1 MPTSG
6 EKRWLLKQR
15 TALQTERWGEYRQL
29 CRESQGS
36 KSEKKFSEV
45 FNNLEILD
53 TKDIDIL
60 IIVSIKNKLKTRLL
74 SIKDKTFT
82 IDFTKEEFR
91 VLKILS
97 NQYLIKKNLKKAK
110 SNINND
116 FDKYLDKKNK

>member
-1 MPTSG
+1 MEQIISLNLTKKSI
-6 EKRWLLKQR
+6 EK
-15 TALQTERWGEYRQL
+15 
-29 CRESQGS
+29 
-36 KSEKKFSEV
+36 FNEV

-53 TKDIDIL
+53 SKDIDIL
-60 IIVSIKNKLKTRLL
+60 IIVNIRNKLKIRLL

-82 IDFTKEEFR
+82 IDFIKEEFS

-97 NQYLIKKNLKKAK
+97 NQYLIKKNLKKPK

>member
-1 MPTSG
+1 MEQIISLNLTKKSI
-6 EKRWLLKQR
+6 EK
-15 TALQTERWGEYRQL
+15 
-29 CRESQGS
+29 
-36 KSEKKFSEV
+36 FNEV

-60 IIVSIKNKLKTRLL
+60 IIVNIRNKLKIRLL

-82 IDFTKEEFR
+82 IDFIKEEFS

-97 NQYLIKKNLKKAK
+97 NQYLIKKNLKKPK

>member
-1 MPTSG
+1 MN
-6 EKRWLLKQR
+6 
-15 TALQTERWGEYRQL
+15 QTISL
-29 CRESQGS
+29 NLTK
-36 KSEKKFSEV
+36 KSVETFNEV

-60 IIVSIKNKLKTRLL
+60 IIVSIKNKLKIRLL
-74 SIKDKTFT
+74 ALGKKNFT
-82 IDFTKEEFR
+82 IDFSKDEFV

-97 NQYLIKKNLKKAK
+97 NQYLIKKNLKKQK

>member
-1 MPTSG
+1 M
-6 EKRWLLKQR
+6 E
-15 TALQTERWGEYRQL
+15 QTISL
-29 CRESQGS
+29 NLTK
-36 KSEKKFSEV
+36 KSIEKFSEI

-53 TKDIDIL
+53 SKDIDIL
-60 IIVSIKNKLKTRLL
+60 IIVNIKNKLKTRLL
-74 SIKDKTFT
+74 SIKEKTFT
-82 IDFTKEEFR
+82 IDFTKDEFR

>member
-1 MPTSG
+1 M
-6 EKRWLLKQR
+6 E
-15 TALQTERWGEYRQL
+15 QTISL
-29 CRESQGS
+29 NLTK
-36 KSEKKFSEV
+36 KSIEKFSEV

-53 TKDIDIL
+53 SKDIDIL
-60 IIVSIKNKLKTRLL
+60 IIVNIRNKLKIRLL

-82 IDFTKEEFR
+82 IDFTKEEFS

-97 NQYLIKKNLKKAK
+97 NQYLLKKNLKKPK

>member
-1 MPTSG
+1 MN
-6 EKRWLLKQR
+6 
-15 TALQTERWGEYRQL
+15 QTISLNLTKKGVE
-29 CRESQGS
+29 
-36 KSEKKFSEV
+36 KFSEV

-53 TKDIDIL
+53 SKDIDIL
-60 IIVSIKNKLKTRLL
+60 IIVNIRNKLKIRLL

-82 IDFTKEEFR
+82 IDFIKEEFS

-97 NQYLIKKNLKKAK
+97 NQYLIKKNLKKPK

>member
-1 MPTSG
+1 MN
-6 EKRWLLKQR
+6 
-15 TALQTERWGEYRQL
+15 QTISL
-29 CRESQGS
+29 NLTK
-36 KSEKKFSEV
+36 KSVEKFSEV

-53 TKDIDIL
+53 SKDIDIL
-60 IIVSIKNKLKTRLL
+60 IIVNIKNKLKTRLL

-82 IDFTKEEFR
+82 IDFSKDEFV

-97 NQYLIKKNLKKAK
+97 NQYLIKKNLKKQK

>member
-1 MPTSG
+1 MN
-6 EKRWLLKQR
+6 
-15 TALQTERWGEYRQL
+15 QTISL
-29 CRESQGS
+29 NLTK
-36 KSEKKFSEV
+36 KSVENFSEV

-60 IIVSIKNKLKTRLL
+60 IIVNIKNKLKIRLL

-97 NQYLIKKNLKKAK
+97 NQYLIKKNLKKPK

>member
-1 MPTSG
+1 M
-6 EKRWLLKQR
+6 E
-15 TALQTERWGEYRQL
+15 QTISL
-29 CRESQGS
+29 NLTK
-36 KSEKKFSEV
+36 KSIEKFSEI

-53 TKDIDIL
+53 SKDIDIL
-60 IIVSIKNKLKTRLL
+60 IIVNIRNKLKTRLL
-74 SIKDKTFT
+74 SIKEKTFT
-82 IDFTKEEFR
+82 INFTKDEFR

>member
-1 MPTSG
+1 MEQIISLNLTKKSI
-6 EKRWLLKQR
+6 EK
-15 TALQTERWGEYRQL
+15 
-29 CRESQGS
+29 
-36 KSEKKFSEV
+36 FNEV

-53 TKDIDIL
+53 SKDIDIL
-60 IIVSIKNKLKTRLL
+60 IIVNIRNKLKTRLL
-74 SIKDKTFT
+74 SIKEKTFT
-82 IDFTKEEFR
+82 INFTKDEFR

>member
-1 MPTSG
+1 MNQTIS
-6 EKRWLLKQR
+6 LNLKKKKI
-15 TALQTERWGEYRQL
+15 E
-29 CRESQGS
+29 
-36 KSEKKFSEV
+36 KFSEV

-74 SIKDKTFT
+74 SIKEKTFT
-82 IDFTKEEFR
+82 IDFTKDEFR

>member
-1 MPTSG
+1 MEQIISLNLTKKSI
-6 EKRWLLKQR
+6 EK
-15 TALQTERWGEYRQL
+15 
-29 CRESQGS
+29 
-36 KSEKKFSEV
+36 FNEV

-53 TKDIDIL
+53 AKNIDIL
-60 IIVSIKNKLKTRLL
+60 IIVNIRNKLKIRLL
-74 SIKDKTFT
+74 SIKEKTFT

-97 NQYLIKKNLKKAK
+97 NQYLMKKNLKKPK

>member
-1 MPTSG
+1 MN
-6 EKRWLLKQR
+6 
-15 TALQTERWGEYRQL
+15 QTISL
-29 CRESQGS
+29 NLTK
-36 KSEKKFSEV
+36 KSVEKFSEV

-60 IIVSIKNKLKTRLL
+60 IIVSIKNKLKIRLL
-74 SIKDKTFT
+74 ALGKKNFT
-82 IDFTKEEFR
+82 IDFTKDEFR

-97 NQYLIKKNLKKAK
+97 NQYLIKKNLKKPK